1 MRDYLYDVDEV
12 AALIRRGGGL
22 LLAGEESALE
32 KLPHGNW
39 IGGTIPY
46 FMTKAGGLED
56 RKRIFVNE
64 LPAGLSCAGIRR
76 YSKEEITRVYAD
88 LPVGSLGV
96 MIAPA
101 SSDVHLRFALDAPTF
116 PQFAARPL
124 IGWISGVHLS
134 ELGAKAAKVYD
145 GTTGAALDGHAV
157 VMQIALPQGKLA
169 RIGILNIFRQGTGP
183 AITFPTNG
191 FTATEVDVD
200 GTKRNLAEYIDTTKL
215 DTRLPLVADYCG
227 LDINV
232 SFQSVDPAKGEVKF
246 YAPVFA
252 NVPYRHAK
260 PVGDYVAEFASK
272 IPKNLNGNIAFSC
285 NCILNY
291 LYSGLEGKK
300 TGDVACP
307 ITFGEV
313 AYQLLNQTLA
323 YVTVNDAR

>member
-1 MRDYLYDVDEV
+1 MRDYLYDIDEV

-22 LLAGEESALE
+22 LLAGEEAVLQ

-46 FMTKAGGLED
+46 FMTKAGGLVD
-56 RKRIFVNE
+56 RQRIFVNE
-64 LPAGLSCAGIRR
+64 LPAGLQCAGIRR
-76 YSKEEITRVYAD
+76 YGKEEITRVYAD
-88 LPVGSLGV
+88 MPAGTLGV
-96 MIAPA
+96 LIAPA
-101 SSDVHLRFALDAPTF
+101 SSEVHLRFALDAPTF
-116 PQFAARPL
+116 PGFASRPL
-124 IGWISGVHLS
+124 IGGISGVHLS

-145 GTTGAALDGHAV
+145 GSTGEAMTHQAV
-157 VMQIALPQGKLA
+157 VMQIAMPQGKHA
-169 RIGILNIFRQGTGP
+169 RIGILNIFKPGAGP
-183 AITFPTNG
+183 SITFPTSG
-191 FTATEVDVD
+191 FSATEVDID
-200 GTKRNLAEYIDTTKL
+200 GTKRNLAEYINATKL

-232 SFQSVDPAKGEVKF
+232 SFQSVDSEKGEVKF

-252 NVPYRHAK
+252 NVPYRHAL
-260 PVGDYVAEFASK
+260 PVADYVSEFVSK
-272 IPKNLNGNIAFSC
+272 IPKNVNGNVAFSC

-323 YVTVNDAR
+323 YVTVD

>member
-1 MRDYLYDVDEV
+1 MRDYMYEIDEV
-12 AALIRRGGGL
+12 AALIRRGDSL
-22 LLAGEESALE
+22 LLAGEEAVLQ
-32 KLPHGNW
+32 KLPRGNW
-39 IGGTIPY
+39 IAGTIPY
-46 FMTKAGGLED
+46 FMTKAGGLVD
-56 RKRIFVNE
+56 RQRIFVNE
-64 LPAGLSCAGIRR
+64 LPAGLKCQGVRR
-76 YSKEEITRVYAD
+76 YGEAEIARVYAD
-88 LPVGSLGV
+88 LPAGTFGV

-101 SSDVHLRFALDAPTF
+101 SSAVHLSFALNAPTF
-116 PQFAARPL
+116 QGFASRPL

-134 ELGAKAAKVYD
+134 ELGTKAAKVYD
-145 GTTGAALDGHAV
+145 GTTAEALDKQAV
-157 VMQIALPQGKLA
+157 VMSIALPPGKLA
-169 RIGILNIFRQGTGP
+169 RLGILNIFRPGTGP
-183 AITFPTNG
+183 AITFASSG
-191 FTATEVDVD
+191 FSATDVDID
-200 GTKRNLAEYIDTTKL
+200 GTKRNLAEYIGASSL

-252 NVPYRHAK
+252 NVPYHHAL
-260 PVGDYVAEFASK
+260 PVADYVTEFASK

-291 LYSGLEGKK
+291 LHSGLEGKK

-323 YVTVNDAR
+323 YVTVS